1 MGGFFDEQTVGG
13 QRKEGPTP
21 ISVLLGARKGT
32 GEEEEEEEE
41 EEEDEV
47 GVEAVKPEMEKA
59 RMADDDAR
67 RAAEGERDGRKEG
80 RTRGRPLLTFPAN
93 VSRHENDLA
102 AAAVSAPRSR
112 LSPLLAAPQRA
123 KKQIVNGAQP

>member
-1 MGGFFDEQTVGG
+1 M
-13 QRKEGPTP
+13 
-21 ISVLLGARKGT
+21 SVLLGPERERAG
-32 GEEEEEEEE
+32 

-67 RAAEGERDGRKEG
+67 RAAEGGREGRKEG

-102 AAAVSAPRSR
+102 VSAPRSR
-112 LSPLLAAPQRA
+112 PTPPLPKGPRS
-123 KKQIVNGAQP
+123 KS